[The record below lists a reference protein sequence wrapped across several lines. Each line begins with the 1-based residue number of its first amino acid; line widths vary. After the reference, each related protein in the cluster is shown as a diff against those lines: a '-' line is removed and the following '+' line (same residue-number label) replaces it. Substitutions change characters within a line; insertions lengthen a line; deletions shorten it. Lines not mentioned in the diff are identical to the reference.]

1 MRQDGSV
8 KQIHD
13 WRQVYLGAGYP
24 ELCDVTNPHFVR
36 CVLDEASAK
45 HVVSNVADSATVGV
59 VLLTPDLR
67 YQSQLSHEP
76 ANHLLVDDRVVVAQ
90 RTPDTA
96 IAKRGVEVVKDR
108 RNLFL
113 EVGVLV
119 WQVKTTLVIK
129 KR

>member
-1 MRQDGSV
+1 M
-8 KQIHD
+8 
-13 WRQVYLGAGYP
+13 
-24 ELCDVTNPHFVR
+24 
-36 CVLDEASAK
+36 
-45 HVVSNVADSATVGV
+45 ADSATVGV

-67 YQSQLSHEP
+67 YQSLLAHEP

-96 IAKRGVEVVKDR
+96 IAKRGVGVVKDR

-119 WQVKTTLVIK
+119 WQVTTTLVIK